1 LKGQKEIFMLNY
13 KQSKS
18 GAKEILTYLKRSHE
32 VNEDD
37 IYTKYIKRYAL
48 NKSRNKQNSTRYIWS
63 YEI

>member
-1 LKGQKEIFMLNY
+1 MLNY